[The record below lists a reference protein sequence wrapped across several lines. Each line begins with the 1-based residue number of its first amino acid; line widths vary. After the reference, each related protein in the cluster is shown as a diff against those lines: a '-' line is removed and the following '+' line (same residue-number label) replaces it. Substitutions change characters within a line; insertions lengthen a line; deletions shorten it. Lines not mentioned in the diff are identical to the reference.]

1 MKTANSNSNNKEKK
15 QTSERKRV
23 IKSEIPQKPIDSTI
37 GNIEVEKISK
47 TDNYDRLSVEELYRY
62 YSFCDKVIKD
72 FGDRIMITPLNEQ
85 KAIQNEIDKFKN
97 LKNKFFDKIYR
108 KMAKFLEEIDGEKT
122 N

>member
-1 MKTANSNSNNKEKK
+1 MKTSNTSTNKEKK
-15 QTSERKRV
+15 QATERKRV

-37 GNIEVEKISK
+37 GNIEVEKIKK

-62 YSFCDKVIKD
+62 YSFCEKVIKD
-72 FGDRIMITPLNEQ
+72 FGDRIMIAPINEQ

-108 KMAKFLEEIDGEKT
+108 KMTKFLEEIDGEKT